1 MIGLRIIHYAA
12 THAGPVRQV
21 NQDAWLCRPD
31 IGLYAVADGAGG
43 HQDGG
48 RAARQTLDRLAAL
61 PAADAQ
67 AILGAV
73 REGAANAHR
82 ALCDEAEALGPSAIL
97 ATTLVVFLVQA
108 HHFAC
113 LWAGDSRA
121 YLLRDGTLLRLTS
134 DHSVVQSLIDAGALA
149 EADAERHPQAHI
161 ITRAIGARGTSP
173 LLDKSVG
180 AMLPGDRIMLCSDGV
195 SKTVPPDEL
204 AKLLGGPGD
213 TAAALI
219 TAAMNHGTRDNVT
232 AVTLAISTAA

>member
-1 MIGLRIIHYAA
+1 MSPRITHYAA
-12 THAGPVRQV
+12 THAGPVRHV
-21 NQDAWLCRPD
+21 NQDACLCRPD

-61 PAADAQ
+61 PASAVPHG
-67 AILGAV
+67 ILGAV
-73 REGAANAHR
+73 RAGAADAHR
-82 ALCDEAEALGPSAIL
+82 ALCDEADALGPGAIL

-121 YLLRDGTLLRLTS
+121 YLLRGGELHRLTS
-134 DHSVVQSLIDAGALA
+134 DHSVVQSLIDAGDLA

-161 ITRAIGARGTSP
+161 ITRAIGARGASP

-195 SKTVPPDEL
+195 SKTLPPSEM
-204 AKLLGGPGD
+204 ATLLGGPGD
-213 TAAALI
+213 TATALI
-219 TAAMNHGTRDNVT
+219 TAAMSHGTRDNVT
-232 AVTLAISTAA
+232 AVTLAVGASC